1 MKYFEDD
8 RRQMS
13 KEIMNLTHEELRA
26 RIVEMEKNMPKN
38 KDNTNE
44 KWELAKK
51 KLGMKEPIQ

>member
-26 RIVEMEKNMPKN
+26 RIAEMEKNMQKN

-51 KLGMKEPIQ
+51 KLGMKEPIY

>member
-13 KEIMNLTHEELRA
+13 KEIINLTHEELRT
-26 RIVEMEKNMPKN
+26 RITEMEKNMSKN

-44 KWELAKK
+44 KLELAKK
-51 KLGMKEPIQ
+51 KFGMK